1 MDCYEWG
8 SIEEKSNVWK
18 VLKTVVESTF
28 KDAHNLVKKIREKC
42 PNTEFF

>member
-1 MDCYEWG
+1 MN
-8 SIEEKSNVWK
+8 EEALKKKSNIWK

-28 KDAHNLVKKIREKC
+28 KDAHNLVKTIREKC